1 MHMPCL
7 VPKNSL
13 IYMGYVSLIA
23 TFYMIF
29 NVVFIIS
36 VFREQNLF
44 RVLL

>member
-13 IYMGYVSLIA
+13 IDMVFVSLIT

-29 NVVFIIS
+29 NAVFNFS
-36 VFREQNLF
+36 VSREQNLF